1 MKAPS
6 TFIPQPFNMPLIDR
20 SILIW
25 TNERIGFILHPSP
38 PSRDKRGDVAVN
50 CARFSAFIYAKGHLP
65 NMQISTRRTTLALLV
80 LMLIALVITTTHS
93 VYSAPPASTAIAIG
107 EARSLPLG
115 TVVTIDGSVT
125 VPSGAFSSSTFDQG
139 FAIQD
144 RTGGIYVS
152 VPNNSGLA
160 LRQQVRV
167 TGKLADTVLPGLLV
181 LVDVT
186 EIKSIGKGPKLTAL
200 PVATG
205 DVGEGTEGQLITIT
219 GTITQPI
226 INDLPF
232 GFIVFL
238 NDGSGEVHAFICAST
253 GIDVS
258 SLSPGQTIEVTGF
271 SGQFADAFEVDP
283 RIQSDIR
290 VVN

>member
-1 MKAPS
+1 ML
-6 TFIPQPFNMPLIDR
+6 Q
-20 SILIW
+20 ILTI
-25 TNERIGFILHPSP
+25 
-38 PSRDKRGDVAVN
+38 V
-50 CARFSAFIYAKGHLP
+50 
-65 NMQISTRRTTLALLV
+65 TLL
-80 LMLIALVITTTHS
+80 ITTFAGPIIS
-93 VYSAPPASTAIAIG
+93 PQSAEPKTITIA

-115 TVVTIDGSVT
+115 TIVTIDGVVT

-152 VPNNSGLA
+152 VPDNLGFT

-186 EIKSIGKGPKLTAL
+186 DVKAHGSGPKVKPL

-205 DVGEGTEGQLITIT
+205 AVGETTEGRLVTIT

-226 INDLPF
+226 VNDLPF
-232 GFIVFL
+232 GFIIFV
-238 NDGSGEVHAFICAST
+238 NDGSGEVHSFVCAST

-258 SLSPGQTIEVTGF
+258 GLSPGQTVEITGF
-271 SGQFADAFEVDP
+271 SGEFAGAFEVDP
-283 RIQSDIR
+283 RIQDDIR
-290 VVN
+290 VIN

>member
-1 MKAPS
+1 MFQILTIVTLLIP
-6 TFIPQPFNMPLIDR
+6 TFTGPIVSLPQEPKKI
-20 SILIW
+20 
-25 TNERIGFILHPSP
+25 T
-38 PSRDKRGDVAVN
+38 
-50 CARFSAFIYAKGHLP
+50 
-65 NMQISTRRTTLALLV
+65 
-80 LMLIALVITTTHS
+80 IA
-93 VYSAPPASTAIAIG
+93 

-115 TVVTIDGSVT
+115 TIVTIDGSVT

-152 VPNNSGLA
+152 TPDNLGFG

-167 TGKLADTVLPGLLV
+167 TGRLADTVLPGLLV

-186 EIKSIGKGPKLTAL
+186 AVKAHGSGPKVRPL

-205 DVGEGTEGQLITIT
+205 DVGEDTEGQLVTIT

-232 GFIVFL
+232 GFIIFI
-238 NDGSGEVHAFICAST
+238 NDGSGEVHSFVCAST

-258 SLSPGQTIEVTGF
+258 GLSPGQTVEITGF
-271 SGQFADAFEVDP
+271 SGQFANDFEVDP

-290 VVN
+290 VITD

>member
-1 MKAPS
+1 ML
-6 TFIPQPFNMPLIDR
+6 Q
-20 SILIW
+20 IL
-25 TNERIGFILHPSP
+25 
-38 PSRDKRGDVAVN
+38 
-50 CARFSAFIYAKGHLP
+50 
-65 NMQISTRRTTLALLV
+65 TLVTLL
-80 LMLIALVITTTHS
+80 ITTITVPIS
-93 VYSAPPASTAIAIG
+93 SASPEPKTISIA

-152 VPNNSGLA
+152 VPDNLGFE

-186 EIKSIGKGPKLTAL
+186 DIKAHGSGPRVRPL

-205 DVGEGTEGQLITIT
+205 DVGEETEGRLVTIT

-226 INDLPF
+226 VNDLPF
-232 GFIVFL
+232 GFIVFI
-238 NDGSGEVHAFICAST
+238 NDGSGEVHSFVCAST

-258 SLSPGQTIEVTGF
+258 GLSPGQTVEITGF
-271 SGQFADAFEVDP
+271 SGQFANDFEVDP
-283 RIQSDIR
+283 RTQDDIR
-290 VVN
+290 IITN

>member
-1 MKAPS
+1 M
-6 TFIPQPFNMPLIDR
+6 
-20 SILIW
+20 
-25 TNERIGFILHPSP
+25 
-38 PSRDKRGDVAVN
+38 
-50 CARFSAFIYAKGHLP
+50 
-65 NMQISTRRTTLALLV
+65 
-80 LMLIALVITTTHS
+80 
-93 VYSAPPASTAIAIG
+93 
-107 EARSLPLG
+107 
-115 TVVTIDGSVT
+115 TIDGSIT

-152 VPNNSGLA
+152 VPNNLGFE

-186 EIKSIGKGPKLTAL
+186 EIKAHGAGPKVRPL

-205 DVGEGTEGQLITIT
+205 DVGEETEGKLVTVT

-226 INDLPF
+226 VNDLPF
-232 GFIVFL
+232 GFIIFI
-238 NDGSGEVHAFICAST
+238 NDGSGEIHSFVCAST

-258 SLSPGQTIEVTGF
+258 GLSPGQTVEITGF
-271 SGQFADAFEVDP
+271 SGQFANDFEVDP
-283 RIQSDIR
+283 RKQDDIR
-290 VVN
+290 IVPN

>member
-1 MKAPS
+1 MFQILTIVTLLIS
-6 TFIPQPFNMPLIDR
+6 TFTGPIVSLPQEPKTI
-20 SILIW
+20 
-25 TNERIGFILHPSP
+25 T
-38 PSRDKRGDVAVN
+38 
-50 CARFSAFIYAKGHLP
+50 
-65 NMQISTRRTTLALLV
+65 
-80 LMLIALVITTTHS
+80 IA
-93 VYSAPPASTAIAIG
+93 

-115 TVVTIDGSVT
+115 TIVTIDGSVT

-152 VPNNSGLA
+152 TADNLGFG

-186 EIKSIGKGPKLTAL
+186 AVKAHGSGPKVQPLA
-200 PVATG
+200 VATG
-205 DVGEGTEGQLITIT
+205 DVGEETEGQLVKIT

-232 GFIVFL
+232 GFIIFI
-238 NDGSGEVHAFICAST
+238 NDGSGEIHSFVAAST

-258 SLSPGQTIEVTGF
+258 GLSPGQTVEITGF
-271 SGQFADAFEVDP
+271 SGQFANDFEVDP

-290 VVN
+290 VITN

>member
-1 MKAPS
+1 MLHVL
-6 TFIPQPFNMPLIDR
+6 TILTLLI
-20 SILIW
+20 
-25 TNERIGFILHPSP
+25 
-38 PSRDKRGDVAVN
+38 
-50 CARFSAFIYAKGHLP
+50 
-65 NMQISTRRTTLALLV
+65 TTLAV
-80 LMLIALVITTTHS
+80 PIIPQSPEPKTITIA
-93 VYSAPPASTAIAIG
+93 

-115 TVVTIDGSVT
+115 TVVTIDGVVT

-139 FAIQD
+139 FAMQD

-152 VPNNSGLA
+152 TPDNLGFG

-186 EIKSIGKGPKLTAL
+186 DVKAHGSGPKVQPL

-205 DVGEGTEGQLITIT
+205 AVGEATEGSLVTIT

-226 INDLPF
+226 VNDLPF
-232 GFIVFL
+232 GFIVFI
-238 NDGSGEVHAFICAST
+238 NDGSGEVHGFVCAST

-258 SLSPGQTIEVTGF
+258 GLSPGQTVEITGF
-271 SGQFADAFEVDP
+271 SGEFAGSFEVDP
-283 RIQSDIR
+283 RIQADIR
-290 VVN
+290 VIN

>member
-1 MKAPS
+1 MFK
-6 TFIPQPFNMPLIDR
+6 
-20 SILIW
+20 IL
-25 TNERIGFILHPSP
+25 
-38 PSRDKRGDVAVN
+38 
-50 CARFSAFIYAKGHLP
+50 
-65 NMQISTRRTTLALLV
+65 TLVTLL
-80 LMLIALVITTTHS
+80 ITTITVPFGS
-93 VYSAPPASTAIAIG
+93 SSPDPKTISIA

-115 TVVTIDGSVT
+115 TIVTIDGSVT

-152 VPNNSGLA
+152 VPDNLGFE

-167 TGKLADTVLPGLLV
+167 TGRLADTVLPGLLV

-186 EIKSIGKGPKLTAL
+186 DIKAHGRGPKVRPL

-205 DVGEGTEGQLITIT
+205 DVGEETEGQLVTIT

-232 GFIVFL
+232 GFIVFI
-238 NDGSGEVHAFICAST
+238 NDGSGEVHSFVCAST

-258 SLSPGQTIEVTGF
+258 GLSPGQTIEVTGF
-271 SGQFADAFEVDP
+271 SGQFANDFEVDP

-290 VVN
+290 IVTD

>member
-1 MKAPS
+1 MFQIL
-6 TFIPQPFNMPLIDR
+6 TLVTLLLTLIPGPMSQGPAEPKTI
-20 SILIW
+20 SI
-25 TNERIGFILHPSP
+25 
-38 PSRDKRGDVAVN
+38 A
-50 CARFSAFIYAKGHLP
+50 
-65 NMQISTRRTTLALLV
+65 
-80 LMLIALVITTTHS
+80 
-93 VYSAPPASTAIAIG
+93 

-115 TVVTIDGSVT
+115 TIVTIDGVVT

-152 VPNNSGLA
+152 VPDNLGFTT
-160 LRQQVRV
+160 RQQVRV

-186 EIKSIGKGPKLTAL
+186 VVKAHGSGPKVRPL

-205 DVGEGTEGQLITIT
+205 DVGEDTEGQLVTIT

-232 GFIVFL
+232 GFIVFI
-238 NDGSGEVHAFICAST
+238 NDGSGEVHSFVCAST

-258 SLSPGQTIEVTGF
+258 GLSPGQTIEVTGF
-271 SGQFADAFEVDP
+271 SGQFANDFEVDP
-283 RIQSDIR
+283 RTQDDIR
-290 VVN
+290 IVSD

>member
-1 MKAPS
+1 MFAAIPGPAYSIAPAAK
-6 TFIPQPFNMPLIDR
+6 TI
-20 SILIW
+20 SI
-25 TNERIGFILHPSP
+25 
-38 PSRDKRGDVAVN
+38 A
-50 CARFSAFIYAKGHLP
+50 
-65 NMQISTRRTTLALLV
+65 
-80 LMLIALVITTTHS
+80 
-93 VYSAPPASTAIAIG
+93 

-144 RTGGIYVS
+144 KTGGIYVS
-152 VPNNSGLA
+152 TADNLGFA

-186 EIKSIGKGPKLTAL
+186 ETRAVPSGPKVQAD

-205 DVGEGTEGQLITIT
+205 DVGEATEGTLVPIT

-226 INDLPF
+226 VNDLPF
-232 GFIVFL
+232 GFIIVV
-238 NDGSGEVHAFICAST
+238 NDGSGEVNVFVAAST

-258 SLSPGQTIEVTGF
+258 GLSPGQTVEITGF
-271 SGQFADAFEVDP
+271 SGQFADHFEVDP
-283 RIQSDIR
+283 RTQSDIR
-290 VVN
+290 IVTN

>member
-1 MKAPS
+1 MLK
-6 TFIPQPFNMPLIDR
+6 
-20 SILIW
+20 IL
-25 TNERIGFILHPSP
+25 
-38 PSRDKRGDVAVN
+38 
-50 CARFSAFIYAKGHLP
+50 
-65 NMQISTRRTTLALLV
+65 TLATL
-80 LMLIALVITTTHS
+80 LIATIFTGPIS
-93 VYSAPPASTAIAIG
+93 SSAPEPKTISIA

-152 VPNNSGLA
+152 VPDNLGFE

-167 TGKLADTVLPGLLV
+167 TGTLADTVLPGLLV

-186 EIKSIGKGPKLTAL
+186 DIKAHGRGPKVRPV

-205 DVGEGTEGQLITIT
+205 DVGEDTEGLLVTIT

-232 GFIVFL
+232 GFIIFID
-238 NDGSGEVHAFICAST
+238 DGSGEVHSFVSAST

-258 SLSPGQTIEVTGF
+258 GLSHGQTVEITGF
-271 SGQFADAFEVDP
+271 SGQFANDFEVDP
-283 RIQSDIR
+283 RIQADIR
-290 VVN
+290 VISD

>member
-1 MKAPS
+1 MLQILTLITLLFS
-6 TFIPQPFNMPLIDR
+6 FIPGP
-20 SILIW
+20 
-25 TNERIGFILHPSP
+25 
-38 PSRDKRGDVAVN
+38 AVP
-50 CARFSAFIYAKGHLP
+50 ARADSKTI
-65 NMQISTRRTTLALLV
+65 T
-80 LMLIALVITTTHS
+80 IA
-93 VYSAPPASTAIAIG
+93 

-115 TVVTIDGSVT
+115 TVVTIDGVVT

-152 VPNNSGLA
+152 VPNNNGFA

-167 TGKLADTVLPGLLV
+167 TGTLADTVLPGLLV

-186 EIKSIGKGPKLTAL
+186 EIKPHGTGPKVQPL

-205 DVGEGTEGQLITIT
+205 AVGESTEGQIVKIT

-232 GFIVFL
+232 GFIIFI
-238 NDGSGEVHAFICAST
+238 NDGSGEVHSFVCAST

-258 SLSPGQTIEVTGF
+258 GLSPGQTVEVTGF
-271 SGQFADAFEVDP
+271 SGEFAGSFEVDP
-283 RIQSDIR
+283 RNQDDIR
-290 VVN
+290 IIN